1 MFLELNNFNKFFIYD
16 TIYLNLN
23 GVILVNQFLK
33 LFTASA
39 IVFLIF
45 DLFWL
50 LVVSKKLYQA
60 FIGELLGDVKITPA
74 IIFYFIYVIGVVFF
88 VLIPGID
95 RQSIFYTIF
104 SGALFGLISYST
116 YDLTNLATIKNWP
129 VAMTIIDLI
138 WGTSITAVTSAIVYF
153 INFNFLKG

>member
-1 MFLELNNFNKFFIYD
+1 M
-16 TIYLNLN
+16 
-23 GVILVNQFLK
+23 NQFLK
-33 LFTASA
+33 LFGISA
-39 IVFLIF
+39 VIFLIF

-50 LVVSKKLYQA
+50 LVVSKNLYQT

-74 IIFYFIYVIGVVFF
+74 IIFYFVYLVGVVFF

-95 RQSIFYTIF
+95 KQSIFYTIF
-104 SGALFGLISYST
+104 SGALFGFICYST

-129 VAMTIIDLI
+129 VTMTIIDLV
-138 WGTSITAVTSAIVYF
+138 WGTSVTAITSAIVYF

>member
-1 MFLELNNFNKFFIYD
+1 M
-16 TIYLNLN
+16 
-23 GVILVNQFLK
+23 NQFLK
-33 LFTASA
+33 LFGISA
-39 IVFLIF
+39 VIFLMF

-50 LVVSKKLYQA
+50 LVVSKNLYQT

-74 IIFYFIYVIGVVFF
+74 IIFYFVYLVGVVFF

-95 RQSIFYTIF
+95 KQSIFYTIS
-104 SGALFGLISYST
+104 SGALFGFICYST

-129 VAMTIIDLI
+129 VTMTIIDLV
-138 WGTSITAVTSAIVYF
+138 WGTSVTAITSAIVYF